1 MTDLKPRRCA
11 PRVDLL
17 RFILTLLAVLM
28 VVAALAPWIGMAAG
42 YVIDKQVAVWD
53 AQQAAFEQSLVSQ

>member
-1 MTDLKPRRCA
+1 MTDLKLRRKA

-17 RFILTLLAVLM
+17 RFILSVLTVAL

-42 YVIDKQVAVWD
+42 YVIDRQIAVWD
-53 AQQAAFEQSLVSQ
+53 AQQASHQRMLVSE